1 MKPTD
6 QTLMKQ
12 MHISIEEIEYRRSL
26 LSLSHQELQQLV
38 DLGEQID
45 LEYLLDQV
53 VITFYQQQTSI
64 SEIASLIGDIDTLS
78 RLQHAQR
85 QYLVELFSGNYDAN
99 YVNNRLRIG
108 LVHKRIG
115 VEPKLYLSAVYHLK
129 IMLISMIQQQL
140 GDTENFHQIRSTLEK
155 LFMFDISLV
164 VETYV
169 WSLVSELKASKEK
182 IEQYASVLEDRA
194 QQMEALSQTDPLT
207 GLLNVRHLNR
217 ILNSTIYAAERS
229 LEPVTVVFIDI
240 NDFKIIN
247 DNFGHSKGDQIL
259 KVVADAIRFVARL
272 DDHCFRC
279 GGDEFCIVFPRCTE
293 AQALESFVPRLLQ
306 YVYHIEP
313 SITLSIGVKQTDHVD
328 GYLDAS
334 TLIHQAD
341 AKMYLVK
348 KQQKIKK

>member
-26 LSLSHQELQQLV
+26 LTLTHQELQQLV
-38 DLGEQID
+38 TLGELLD
-45 LEYLLDQV
+45 LEYVIDQV
-53 VITFYQQQTSI
+53 VIRFYQQQTSI
-64 SEIASLIGDIDTLS
+64 SEIAILIGDIDTLS
-78 RLQHAQR
+78 RLQRAQR
-85 QYLVELFSGNYDAN
+85 QYLVDLFSGNYDAN

-115 VEPKLYLSAVYHLK
+115 VELKLYLSAVYHLK
-129 IMLISMIQQQL
+129 AMLILMIQQQL
-140 GDTENFHQIRSTLEK
+140 GDTVDFRQICATLEK
-155 LFMFDISLV
+155 LFMFDMSLV

-169 WSLVSELKASKEK
+169 WSLVSELKTSKDK

-207 GLLNVRHLNR
+207 GLLNVRHLDR
-217 ILNSTIYAAERS
+217 ILSSIIDTAERS

-240 NDFKIIN
+240 NDFKMIN

-259 KVVADAIRFVARL
+259 KVVADAIRYVARL

-293 AQALESFVPRLLQ
+293 EQATESFVPRLLQ
-306 YVYHIEP
+306 YVYQIEP
-313 SITLSIGVKQTDHVD
+313 NITLSIGVKQTDHVD

-334 TLIHQAD
+334 RLVHEAD
-341 AKMYLVK
+341 AKMYLAK
-348 KQQKIKK
+348 KEQKIKK